1 MSRTVTA
8 LYDTKAEAEAARERL
23 TSAVDVEGRARII
36 DKSTGGGS
44 GEHSGLHSLP
54 LSNEDRHIYGEGIRR
69 GGYMLCAE
77 VDGDEATDKIV
88 SILEQT
94 SSVDLDERQETW
106 RKEGWQGTTG
116 TRPSETQSF
125 GGSASTGNMSSTP
138 RSSTQATTGQTSTSS
153 GQSVE
158 EQRIPIVEEQLVVG
172 KREVNRGG
180 ARVRTYVREVPVHE
194 QVTLREE
201 HVSVERRPVDQKL
214 DRGALDRD
222 AGILQE
228 RTIEM
233 TEMAEEAVVA
243 KEARVREE
251 VVVKKTSE
259 QRTEQIDDTVRRT
272 EVEVDEGK
280 SGSAFGFEGS
290 NDRSSSERTSFESS
304 DRDRSV

>member
-8 LYDTKAEAEAARERL
+8 LYDTKAEAEAARQRL
-23 TSAVDVEGRARII
+23 SSAVDVEGRAQII

-44 GEHSGLHSLP
+44 GQHSGLHNLP
-54 LSNEDRHIYGEGIRR
+54 LSNEDRHVYGEGIRR

-77 VDGDEATDKIV
+77 VDGNEDTDKIV

-94 SSVDLDERQETW
+94 SSVDLDERQESW
-106 RKEGWQGTTG
+106 RKEGWQGTSG
-116 TRPSETQSF
+116 TASTSSAGSQAF
-125 GGSASTGNMSSTP
+125 AGTGSAG
-138 RSSTQATTGQTSTSS
+138 TQGLGATSRSS
-153 GQSVE
+153 GQSLE
-158 EQRIPIVEEQLVVG
+158 EEHIPIVEEQLVVG

-194 QVTLREE
+194 EVSLREE

-214 DRGALDRD
+214 ERGALDRD
-222 AGILQE
+222 SGTFQE

-233 TEMAEEAVVA
+233 TEMSEEAVVA
-243 KEARVREE
+243 KEAHVREE
-251 VVVKKTSE
+251 IVVKKTAE

-280 SGSAFGFEGS
+280 SGSAFGFKGNEE
-290 NDRSSSERTSFESS
+290 RSSSERTGFEST
-304 DRDRSV
+304 DRDRNS